1 MASTGLRLCRS
12 WKRSR
17 DGDHYDFRSALRDRP
32 DHFVCPAALEPEVSL
47 RAQALALDAYR
58 VLGCYGFAR
67 IDLMLSNDEGE
78 LTVLEADAIPGFTE
92 TSLLPQAAEAAGI
105 SFAAIVQRVL
115 DLALA
120 RARS

>member
-17 DGDHYDFRSALRDRP
+17 ATATTTTSKRVTRSAGPLRLPSRARARSIP
-32 DHFVCPAALEPEVSL
+32 S
-47 RAQALALDAYR
+47 AQALALDAYR

>member
-1 MASTGLRLCRS
+1 
-12 WKRSR
+12 
-17 DGDHYDFRSALRDRP
+17 
-32 DHFVCPAALEPEVSL
+32 
-47 RAQALALDAYR
+47 
-58 VLGCYGFAR
+58 
-67 IDLMLSNDEGE
+67 MLSNDEGE

-105 SFAAIVQRVL
+105 SFAAFVQRVL